1 MVLRRRY
8 VGQGMRE
15 DVTLRNFGEKPAR
28 CRLELVVDGDFA
40 DLFEV
45 KAGRIHKQG
54 ELSRYRDGNRLVF
67 SYRRGAFRRSTQV
80 IFSPP
85 VELSDDVAVFDVVVP
100 RRGEWSTCV
109 QFTLGLDELVLRPR
123 YVCGEPI
130 ERSMPSLR
138 LQQWRRRLPVF
149 TVEDSDVARL
159 LSRSTE
165 DLAALRIFDPQHPD
179 RAVVAA
185 GAPWFMTLFGRDS
198 LITSWAAMLVDPDL
212 ALGTLQTLAQFQ
224 GTSVDARTE
233 EEPGRILHEVRF
245 GETAQLSLG
254 GGQIYYGTADATP
267 LFVMLLGELGR
278 WGTLAPRSTRCC
290 RRPTARWRGS
300 MSSETVMV
308 TATSS
313 TSEPPTGAWRTRDGR
328 TRGTRSSSPMGSL
341 RAHRSRSARSRRMCT
356 RR

>member
-1 MVLRRRY
+1 MAEPWTASSSPSLGGDGSAVTLVDESTFCISGSSGDVSRGHPHGLFFRDTRFVSELRLLLNGRQPELLEASSTDPFSGTFVLRDPPAPGLADSPLMVLRRRY

-149 TVEDSDVARL
+149 TVEIP
-159 LSRSTE
+159 T
-165 DLAALRIFDPQHPD
+165 
-179 RAVVAA
+179 
-185 GAPWFMTLFGRDS
+185 S
-198 LITSWAAMLVDPDL
+198 LD
-212 ALGTLQTLAQFQ
+212 
-224 GTSVDARTE
+224 
-233 EEPGRILHEVRF
+233 
-245 GETAQLSLG
+245 
-254 GGQIYYGTADATP
+254 
-267 LFVMLLGELGR
+267 
-278 WGTLAPRSTRCC
+278 C
-290 RRPTARWRGS
+290 
-300 MSSETVMV
+300 
-308 TATSS
+308 
-313 TSEPPTGAWRTRDGR
+313 
-328 TRGTRSSSPMGSL
+328 
-341 RAHRSRSARSRRMCT
+341 
-356 RR
+356 